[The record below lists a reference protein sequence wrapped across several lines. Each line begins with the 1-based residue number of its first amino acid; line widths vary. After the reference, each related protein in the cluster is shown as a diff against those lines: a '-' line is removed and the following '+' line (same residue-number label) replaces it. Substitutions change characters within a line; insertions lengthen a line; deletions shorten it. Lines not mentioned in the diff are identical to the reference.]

1 MRSQARLATHHHS
14 RLLSV
19 RPLPPTCRLHS
30 LCLTSARQSPAR
42 LLSSAPASPNARHG
56 TGGTW
61 MNRQNMGGRRNTL
74 HHTPTWHDAEEDE
87 YDDVWPAR
95 LPTSTRRYTQ
105 LPTQQGAATQQPRK
119 RVVNVYDLPT
129 NIPLRSSRTTTHGYA
144 LPPGQPAPRP
154 TPVQPSHRTDLHLHW
169 LLLVGVGMLAMFAL
183 WVVGTGLVTWGS
195 TQLDDW
201 QYGRPRTFQIDAR
214 VGHNDAVTP
223 SHFIAMNLNRH
234 VMIIELPGGDTS
246 KARIYNGPTLF

>member
-1 MRSQARLATHHHS
+1 
-14 RLLSV
+14 
-19 RPLPPTCRLHS
+19 
-30 LCLTSARQSPAR
+30 
-42 LLSSAPASPNARHG
+42 
-56 TGGTW
+56 
-61 MNRQNMGGRRNTL
+61 MNRQDMGGRRSTF
-74 HHTPTWHDAEEDE
+74 HRTPTRHDAEEDE
-87 YDDVWPAR
+87 YDEVWPAR

-154 TPVQPSHRTDLHLHW
+154 TPVQPSHRTDHHVHW

-201 QYGRPRTFQIDAR
+201 HYGRPRTFQMDAR
-214 VGHNDAVTP
+214 VGHDDAVTP
-223 SHFIAMNLNRH
+223 SHFIALNLNRH
-234 VMIIELPGGDTS
+234 IIIIELPGGDPS
-246 KARIYNGPTLF
+246 KARIYTGPTLFGDGQDLTPVTLSFKDVNGDGKPDMLVHMQDQTVVFINDGTQFRPLKPGEHITL